1 MIEKSLMVIMFVYA
15 ISIGFLG
22 MQFIIFD
29 VFHSQMTNFQGTP
42 LKNNILQDININ
54 TINNVSGA
62 LGHNSTQTIEQAAV
76 QYASAVANIA
86 VDLFLLVTGL
96 YIFDVMIQLGIPI
109 VFVIGFV
116 ILYLFLV
123 IRSFMGWVRG
133 I

>member
-1 MIEKSLMVIMFVYA
+1 MVLMFVYA
-15 ISIGFLG
+15 ISFGFLG

-29 VFHSQMTNFQGTP
+29 VFHSQMTNFQGVP
-42 LKNNILQDININ
+42 LKNNIIQDIGVS

-62 LGHNSTQTIEQAAV
+62 LGHNSTLTIVQAGQA
-76 QYASAVANIA
+76 YAAAVANIA
-86 VDLFLLVTGL
+86 VDLFLLATGL
-96 YIFDVMIQLGIPI
+96 YIFDIMLQLGIPGI
-109 VFVIGFV
+109 FIIGFV